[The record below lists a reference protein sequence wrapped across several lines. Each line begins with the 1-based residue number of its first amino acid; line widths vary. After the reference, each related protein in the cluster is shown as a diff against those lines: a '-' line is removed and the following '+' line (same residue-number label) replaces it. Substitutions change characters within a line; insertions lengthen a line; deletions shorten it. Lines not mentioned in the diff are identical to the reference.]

1 MSEIENRT
9 DMPDLEEL
17 RERARWNRGIDREHL
32 ERGKA
37 PWLTFGVEKS
47 PNLSLAIKTA
57 AALDLKECRWSRE
70 QVAEG
75 LSVMLDRSVTQAQID
90 AVTSETHPHN
100 FHAAWLPAWVRITG
114 SRRLLDLVCAAA
126 GLWAVDA
133 GDWDLAQYARASLQ
147 AEKLR
152 KQIEGSI

>member
-1 MSEIENRT
+1 MSEIESRT
-9 DMPDLEEL
+9 DMPDLGEL

-37 PWLTFGVEKS
+37 PWLTFGVEKP
-47 PNLSLAIKTA
+47 PNLGLTIKTA

-75 LSVMLDRSVTQAQID
+75 LTVMLGRPITVSSID
-90 AVTSETHPHN
+90 AVTSKTHSHQ
-100 FHAAWLPAWVRITG
+100 FHVEWLPAWIRITG
-114 SRRLLDLVCAAA
+114 SRRLLDLVCAAS

-133 GDWDLAQYARASLQ
+133 GDWDLAQYARATLT
-147 AEKLR
+147 AEKLKKR
-152 KQIEGSI
+152 IEGSV